1 MSGIKL
7 YEDRTEAEQTA
18 LLLAGPIAL
27 GVVTGFALG
36 LSEIAYLV
44 LSLVGIIGGYFAGLE
59 HDSPREGFH
68 RGLVGGMLFGVTILL
83 THGLTGREAQAEL
96 PDPEIL
102 VVVITTVFGVVL
114 GTLGARSR
122 RKKLARS

>member
-1 MSGIKL
+1 MSGPTL
-7 YEDRTEAEQTA
+7 YEDRSEGEQTA

-27 GVVTGFALG
+27 GVVAGIALG
-36 LSEIAYLV
+36 INEIAYLV
-44 LSLVGIIGGYFAGLE
+44 LSLVGIVGGYFAGLE

-68 RGLVGGMLFGVTILL
+68 RGLVGGLLFGVTILL
-83 THGLTGREAQAEL
+83 THGLTGKEAKAEL

-114 GTLGARSR
+114 GALGARSR
-122 RKKLARS
+122 RKREAR